1 MCSPKVFRPGTLDGT
16 RQAHYA
22 ICTWHLCST
31 SPGGETT
38 MSTLADLVQSSKP
51 TGHRLIE
58 LFCRPS
64 NNLGAIT
71 LTTSID
77 VGTFLNQSKVGND
90 AALGHV
96 TQRPL
101 NEKHAAGMA
110 AFNLSALINYT
121 VKDYEAKYGT
131 IPNEVIELFDHVS
144 RKSYYSWAPLVC
156 SVRFHITEVLAD
168 RMATGEYSVKLRPD
182 QLLWVVDG
190 QHRRVGLEFT
200 RKWLEEISTT
210 RKYPRVKDAFPPG
223 MRQVGDEALAFWRMA
238 DEKFQSEFSI
248 TTEIHFGM
256 TIDQERQLF
265 YFLNDLGRAVPAA
278 ISQAFDQ
285 DNPINLFTQS
295 VVGELFPVDSVEMIK
310 PQVNW
315 EDEKW
320 IRLDSLNG
328 INARLLLNHGSIDGA
343 KASVVNPRLG
353 EAREFWEVV
362 TKIPGV
368 FDRKSSLAAQPAMLK
383 AIAKCYYD
391 LKWARGSGR
400 KALPA
405 DISTKFLSALPMVDF
420 GHKNLMWQTAGGNKN
435 IGSLHADGTF
445 RFSPSHN
452 EIVPVLAAALRQKT
466 NTL

>member
-1 MCSPKVFRPGTLDGT
+1 
-16 RQAHYA
+16 
-22 ICTWHLCST
+22 
-31 SPGGETT
+31 
-38 MSTLADLVQSSKP
+38 
-51 TGHRLIE
+51 
-58 LFCRPS
+58 
-64 NNLGAIT
+64 
-71 LTTSID
+71 
-77 VGTFLNQSKVGND
+77 
-90 AALGHV
+90 
-96 TQRPL
+96 
-101 NEKHAAGMA
+101 
-110 AFNLSALINYT
+110 
-121 VKDYEAKYGT
+121 
-131 IPNEVIELFDHVS
+131 
-144 RKSYYSWAPLVC
+144 
-156 SVRFHITEVLAD
+156 
-168 RMATGEYSVKLRPD
+168 
-182 QLLWVVDG
+182 
-190 QHRRVGLEFT
+190 
-200 RKWLEEISTT
+200 
-210 RKYPRVKDAFPPG
+210 
-223 MRQVGDEALAFWRMA
+223 
-238 DEKFQSEFSI
+238 
-248 TTEIHFGM
+248 
-256 TIDQERQLF
+256 
-265 YFLNDLGRAVPAA
+265 
-278 ISQAFDQ
+278 
-285 DNPINLFTQS
+285 
-295 VVGELFPVDSVEMIK
+295 MIK

>member
-1 MCSPKVFRPGTLDGT
+1 
-16 RQAHYA
+16 
-22 ICTWHLCST
+22 
-31 SPGGETT
+31 
-38 MSTLADLVQSSKP
+38 MSTLADLVQSNKP

-58 LFCRPS
+58 IFCRPS
-64 NNLGAIT
+64 NNLGSIT

-101 NEKHAAGMA
+101 NEKHATGMA

-121 VKDYEAKYGT
+121 VKDYEAKHGP
-131 IPNEVIELFDHVS
+131 IPTEIVEVFDHVS

-156 SVRFHITEVLAD
+156 SVRFPFSEVLAT
-168 RMATGEYSVKLRPD
+168 RYATGEYSVKLRPD

-200 RKWLEEISTT
+200 RKWIEEISTT

-223 MRQVGDEALAFWRMA
+223 LRQVGDEALLFWRMA
-238 DEKFQSEFSI
+238 DEKFQSEFSV
-248 TTEIHFGM
+248 TTEVHFGM
-256 TIDQERQLF
+256 SIDQERQLF

-285 DNPINLFTQS
+285 DNPINLFTQTL
-295 VVGELFPVDSVEMIK
+295 VADLFPADSVEMVK

-328 INARLLLNHGSIDGA
+328 INARLLLNHGSIDNA
-343 KASVVNPRLG
+343 KASVVNPRLD
-353 EAREFWEVV
+353 EARAFWEVV

-368 FDRKSSLAAQPAMLK
+368 FDRKTSLAAQPAMLK
-383 AIAKCYYD
+383 AIAKCFYD

-405 DISTKFLSALPMVDF
+405 DIAEKFLAALPTVDF
-420 GHKNLMWQTAGGNKN
+420 SHTNPLFQSAGGNKN

-452 EIVPVLAAALRQKT
+452 EIVPLLAVVLRQLT
-466 NTL
+466 QTL